1 MTESTYRM
9 RLLSVHPLD
18 APVVA
23 LAAGMTPDAAR
34 ARLTAVGAVKCHGDR
49 ELDTFHAA
57 DASAMTALAGFASGA
72 PIVAHGLA
80 DALGED
86 AASAMSAGVWDVREL
101 AELLMPASAD
111 DSLAQLAG
119 APRRG
124 CGSPSPARAP
134 HAHPLPSRERGSD
147 RLPSP
152 TRVSPT
158 PSTSN
163 S

>member
-23 LAAGMTPDAAR
+23 LAASMTTPGAHQ
-34 ARLTAVGAVKCHGDR
+34 ARLTAVGAVKCHGSR

-57 DASAMTALAGFASGA
+57 DAGAMTGLAAFASGA

-80 DALGED
+80 NALGED

-111 DSLAQLAG
+111 DALVQLAG
-119 APRRG
+119 RLGINAPDH
-124 CGSPSPARAP
+124 P
-134 HAHPLPSRERGSD
+134 HPLRGPFGVPSRGKG
-147 RLPSP
+147 PS
-152 TRVSPT
+152 
-158 PSTSN
+158 
-163 S
+163 